1 MFYKASNKEL
11 VDSKNIPHLSIE
23 TKQKIYIMR
32 HLKFK
37 KIQIAKVNNLNA
49 ILGGNDR
56 QTVVQGCVHEDTFT
70 CPPEKSNDP
79 NNASCQTT
87 NNGTLA
93 GNPTD
98 GIAGTERC
106 GG

>member
-1 MFYKASNKEL
+1 
-11 VDSKNIPHLSIE
+11 
-23 TKQKIYIMR
+23 MR

-37 KIQIAKVNNLNA
+37 KIQIAKVNNLSA

-56 QTVVQGCVHEDTFT
+56 QTVVQGCVQEDTFT

-87 NNGTLA
+87 NGGTKTL
-93 GNPTD
+93 GNVTD
-98 GIAGTERC
+98 GFAGTERC